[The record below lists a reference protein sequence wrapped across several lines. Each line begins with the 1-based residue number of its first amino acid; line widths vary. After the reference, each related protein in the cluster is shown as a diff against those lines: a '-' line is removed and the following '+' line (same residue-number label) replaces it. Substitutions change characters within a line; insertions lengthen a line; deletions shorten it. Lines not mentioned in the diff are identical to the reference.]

1 MTTTKKSVGFRFS
14 DQAIENLE
22 IITQATGAN
31 KTASIEMALAFLANQ
46 LKGKMIMAP
55 KQENTLTKI
64 LATRFK
70 SSLLH
75 YTGSIFGTPD
85 EDTIM
90 TGEQWAAELTEMIS
104 GMDENIWL
112 ETHPDI
118 EHAPDGGFY
127 LESGDIWH
135 RGPQSAAERVF
146 VIL

>member
-1 MTTTKKSVGFRFS
+1 MMTNKTSVAYRLS
-14 DQAIENLE
+14 SQAIENLE

-46 LKGKMIMAP
+46 LKGKFNMTP
-55 KQENTLTKI
+55 KHTLIEI

-90 TGEQWAAELTEMIS
+90 TGEQWAAELSEMIS
-104 GMDENIWL
+104 DMDENIWL

-127 LESGDIWH
+127 LQSGDIWH
-135 RGPQSAAERVF
+135 RGPHSAAEQVF